1 MPKLYD
7 RQGNQWVD
15 IQDHLV
21 EEAYKSGRYL
31 FRNDAEVNVR
41 LPDGS
46 FGTVSADKFD
56 DVLLAGGSYD
66 LAVDRQER
74 IDELEYGG
82 GTAPVE
88 ALLLAAGRGL
98 SFGLTDVAAEKFGFY
113 SEEDLR
119 KLEEYNPAVSAVG
132 EIGGVVLPAFA
143 TGGTSLAAR
152 ILQKTAAGGAA
163 RAGVA
168 AEKLTASALAKAG
181 FAQTDAIADKLVR
194 GGASLGAA
202 AGVEGVLFGAGETL
216 SEELLGRTDRTAE
229 QIMLDIGG
237 IGVLSGGIGAALGAG
252 PAALTKAFQA
262 FHGNRF
268 SKGVG
273 EKVAQFSDDL
283 TAAMT
288 SGDRATIAKFRDPEF
303 LDRFIGFDEVRKKT
317 DGDVKKYIEG
327 FLSDLQNAT
336 RMASGSTKA
345 ERMRGLVNAKDP
357 VETIQSSINSLVAIK
372 KSLSVMLNDPVAY
385 KAAQEKAG
393 PLMDAVDLQLKKM
406 GEAIQSH
413 LRKTKQIPK
422 GGRIVLEDG
431 SFVLKTEK
439 VTPGLKSIVEEV
451 TTPLGDLPEMDRLAR
466 AADAERRFAKE
477 GDDLARRGE
486 EQASARMKAREE
498 YKQEYIELEKDI
510 ANLQKQIDDGAIE
523 PRFLEEAQN
532 DLARLVRERKEGLPA
547 YWQRE
552 GAFAKDYIRSNPD
565 KADFVKKF
573 SKKTE
578 DEQYEEILAAGST
591 NTDLGSLLYFITTQ
605 KKSANKFLSKIDDY
619 AAEAARKAPEITAIP
634 TNWGSLPATIFNQL
648 DEFKK
653 VVGAYSYRV
662 RPEGKI
668 SFNASAEMDTLYQSL
683 RNVLEDEKLFGEAAK
698 AQAAVNAPF
707 HRLLKN
713 AGRFQKRFLIKDGD
727 VLRPNPSKVSTFI
740 RRADEF
746 DERASLDKEV
756 FEDTIKSFQDFI
768 DAAKGSYG
776 DDFAGFAAN
785 TGEINKQLANF
796 GELLAAQKELRHLS
810 QANDSSMS
818 LLAGGAAYAIGGIPG
833 AVVAA
838 AANDIIRPGNAI
850 RRRMV
855 IHNMKS
861 MMTKR
866 IDKSV
871 SRVTNRI
878 VKNQAGGPQRASKVP
893 PILALIGVK
902 SSGNENEDVAAEI
915 QAISRL
921 SEPTSL
927 TARIER
933 NTVDI
938 EDAPM
943 LRQEIASNT
952 VKQINMLQRA
962 AAKAGIVETD
972 PLTGQT
978 RIIMSDSGK
987 AEYLETRDT
996 LADPIGKVTQAL
1008 EQGTA
1013 SRNMGRVFA
1022 EAYPILFQEYMDKL
1036 LGEIRDQTEIQGTA
1050 LSFADTMQISR
1061 FSGMPL
1067 SPALQPGFIGAMQ
1080 NVMKATEQ
1088 ARRPQR
1094 RVASLKESANRAILP
1109 VEQAMT

>member
-98 SFGLTDVAAEKFGFY
+98 SFGLTDIAAEKFGFY

-216 SEELLGRTDRTAE
+216 SEEVLGRTDRTAE

-252 PAALTKAFQA
+252 PAAITKAFQA

-273 EKVAQFSDDL
+273 EKVAQFSDEL

-303 LDRFIGFDEVRKKT
+303 LDRFVGFDEVRKKT
-317 DGDVKKYIEG
+317 NADVKKYIEG

-345 ERMRGLVNAKDP
+345 ERMRDLVKAEDP
-357 VETIQSSINSLVAIK
+357 LETIQSSINSLGAVK
-372 KSLSVMLNDPVAY
+372 KSLSVMLKDDVAY

-413 LRKTKQIPK
+413 LRKTNQIPK
-422 GGRIVLEDG
+422 GGRIVLKDG

-439 VTPGLKSIVEEV
+439 VTPGLKSIVEDV
-451 TTPLGDLPEMDRLAR
+451 TTPLGEIA
-466 AADAERRFAKE
+466 
-477 GDDLARRGE
+477 
-486 EQASARMKAREE
+486 QA
-498 YKQEYIELEKDI
+498 
-510 ANLQKQIDDGAIE
+510 N
-523 PRFLEEAQN
+523 
-532 DLARLVRERKEGLPA
+532 
-547 YWQRE
+547 
-552 GAFAKDYIRSNPD
+552 
-565 KADFVKKF
+565 
-573 SKKTE
+573 
-578 DEQYEEILAAGST
+578 
-591 NTDLGSLLYFITTQ
+591 
-605 KKSANKFLSKIDDY
+605 
-619 AAEAARKAPEITAIP
+619 IP
-634 TNWGSLPATIFNQL
+634 TQWGNLPATIFNQL

-683 RNVLEDEKLFGEAAK
+683 RSVLEKEELFGEAAK

-707 HRLLKN
+707 HKLLKN
-713 AGRFQKRFLIKDGD
+713 ANRFQKQFLIKDGD
-727 VLRPNPSKVSTFI
+727 TLRPNPNKISIFV

-746 DERASLDKEV
+746 DERASLAKEV

-796 GELLAAQKELRHLS
+796 GELLAAQKELKHLS

-850 RRRMV
+850 KRRMV

-893 PILALIGVK
+893 SILALIGVK

-933 NTVDI
+933 STVDI

>member
-98 SFGLTDVAAEKFGFY
+98 SFGLTDIAAEKFGFY

-317 DGDVKKYIEG
+317 DSDVKKYIEG

-357 VETIQSSINSLVAIK
+357 VETIQSSINSLGAIK

-413 LRKTKQIPK
+413 LRKTNQIPK
-422 GGRIVLEDG
+422 GGRIAFEDG
-431 SFVLKTEK
+431 SFVLKTKK
-439 VTPGLKSIVEEV
+439 VTPGLKPVTEDV
-451 TTPLGDLPEMDRLAR
+451 TTPLGEIA
-466 AADAERRFAKE
+466 
-477 GDDLARRGE
+477 
-486 EQASARMKAREE
+486 QA
-498 YKQEYIELEKDI
+498 
-510 ANLQKQIDDGAIE
+510 N
-523 PRFLEEAQN
+523 
-532 DLARLVRERKEGLPA
+532 
-547 YWQRE
+547 
-552 GAFAKDYIRSNPD
+552 
-565 KADFVKKF
+565 
-573 SKKTE
+573 
-578 DEQYEEILAAGST
+578 
-591 NTDLGSLLYFITTQ
+591 
-605 KKSANKFLSKIDDY
+605 
-619 AAEAARKAPEITAIP
+619 IP
-634 TNWGSLPATIFNQL
+634 TQWGDLPATIFNQL

-785 TGEINKQLANF
+785 TEEINKQLANF

-915 QAISRL
+915 QAISRI

-952 VKQINMLQRA
+952 VKQVNMLQRA

>member
-98 SFGLTDVAAEKFGFY
+98 SFGLTDIAAEKFGFY

-216 SEELLGRTDRTAE
+216 SEEVLGRTDRTAE

-317 DGDVKKYIEG
+317 DSDVKKYIEG

-413 LRKTKQIPK
+413 LRKTNQIPK
-422 GGRIVLEDG
+422 GGRIVFEDG

-439 VTPGLKSIVEEV
+439 VTPGLKPVTEDV

-466 AADAERRFAKE
+466 AADARRAFDEDREFTPQQAEFEIGARKQSIDEIEYELEDLTARQRELSESAQEEIDAIKAAKE
-477 GDDLARRGE
+477 AGE
-486 EQASARMKAREE
+486 LTDSEAA
-498 YKQEYIELEKDI
+498 EYIGEVTDPVNYQKELILNRMEE
-510 ANLQKQIDDGAIE
+510 LGAARAE
-523 PRFLEEAQN
+523 RLEEIAYIDN
-532 DLARLVRERKEGLPA
+532 VMRE
-547 YWQRE
+547 
-552 GAFAKDYIRSNPD
+552 
-565 KADFVKKF
+565 
-573 SKKTE
+573 
-578 DEQYEEILAAGST
+578 
-591 NTDLGSLLYFITTQ
+591 
-605 KKSANKFLSKIDDY
+605 
-619 AAEAARKAPEITAIP
+619 APPEVAAIP
-634 TNWGSLPATIFNQL
+634 TNWGNLPATIFNQL

-713 AGRFQKRFLIKDGD
+713 ASRFQKRFLIKDGD

-915 QAISRL
+915 QAISRI